1 MRSGMSNSDGIRS
14 NAWRSIFDD
23 HLAVWSHLPL
33 VSDRLTEL
41 GFMQS
46 IYSIIR
52 CVRSEEEDFARR
64 EIKKVLKNTREI
76 EDQVE
81 MNSKVLKQCLK
92 AITESLIDTVWHED
106 FIDDPVSHRDVKK
119 QVVTESSYHVQ
130 SRDSSES
137 IPPIRRIKNS
147 RNEVTNHDFEKKFRA
162 TAPSSRM
169 NPKSTTKDSTTTLQ
183 QAELNTIHNENSA
196 LGSNN
201 QIRSETNKKVQ
212 PDLSSSKM
220 SQFKSPKAT
229 KKLSNQE
236 KMPSRLTSPKA
247 DLVNIRNTGSKA
259 QLTAVNKVEESKDIS
274 KHTSNISRKPHN
286 IEPKSNHTQ
295 LKNTMN
301 DGSHIQSKSKLRGNE
316 SRPATGQIDG
326 PPSPSSVVEAEG
338 RHRQPPLHPVSP
350 PKHSADIRDIVNDS
364 CLPEEMPKDDVFAKK
379 LAMSVKKKLLG
390 NTAPLDVPFN

>member
-23 HLAVWSHLPL
+23 HLAVWSHLPS
-33 VSDRLTEL
+33 VSDRLSEL

-106 FIDDPVSHRDVKK
+106 FIDDPVSHRDVRK
-119 QVVTESSYHVQ
+119 QVVTESSYQVQ

-137 IPPIRRIKNS
+137 IPPKRRIMKS
-147 RNEVTNHDFEKKFRA
+147 RNEVKNHEFEEKSRA

-169 NPKSTTKDSTTTLQ
+169 NPKSTTKDSTTLQ
-183 QAELNTIHNENSA
+183 QAELNGIHNGNSA
-196 LGSNN
+196 PGSNN
-201 QIRSETNKKVQ
+201 QIQSERNKKLQ
-212 PDLSSSKM
+212 PDLSTSKM
-220 SQFKSPKAT
+220 SQFKSPQAT
-229 KKLSNQE
+229 KKLSNQD

-247 DLVNIRNTGSKA
+247 DIVNIRNTGSKA
-259 QLTAVNKVEESKDIS
+259 QLTVNKVEESKDIS
-274 KHTSNISRKPHN
+274 KHTSNISRKPN
-286 IEPKSNHTQ
+286 TIEPKPNHTQ
-295 LKNTMN
+295 PKNTKN

-316 SRPATGQIDG
+316 SRPAIGQTDG

-379 LAMSVKKKLLG
+379 LAISVKKKLLG

>member
-1 MRSGMSNSDGIRS
+1 MSISDGIRS

-23 HLAVWSHLPL
+23 HLAVWSHLPS

-92 AITESLIDTVWHED
+92 AITESLIDSVWHED
-106 FIDDPVSHRDVKK
+106 FIDDPVSHRDVRK
-119 QVVTESSYHVQ
+119 QVVTESSCHVQ

-137 IPPIRRIKNS
+137 IPPKRRIKKS
-147 RNEVTNHDFEKKFRA
+147 RNEITNHEFEEKSRA

-169 NPKSTTKDSTTTLQ
+169 NPKSSTKDSTATLQ
-183 QAELNTIHNENSA
+183 QAELNGIHNENSA
-196 LGSNN
+196 PGSNN
-201 QIRSETNKKVQ
+201 QIRSERNKKVQ
-212 PDLSSSKM
+212 PDLSTSKM
-220 SQFKSPKAT
+220 SQFKSPLAT
-229 KKLSNQE
+229 KKLSNQD

-247 DLVNIRNTGSKA
+247 DIVNIRNTGSKA
-259 QLTAVNKVEESKDIS
+259 QLTVNRVEESMDIS
-274 KHTSNISRKPHN
+274 KHTSNISRKPQP
-286 IEPKSNHTQ
+286 IEPKPNHTQ
-295 LKNTMN
+295 PKNTKN
-301 DGSHIQSKSKLRGNE
+301 DGSHLQNKSKLRGNE
-316 SRPATGQIDG
+316 SRLATGQTDM

-364 CLPEEMPKDDVFAKK
+364 CLPEEMPKDDLFAKK